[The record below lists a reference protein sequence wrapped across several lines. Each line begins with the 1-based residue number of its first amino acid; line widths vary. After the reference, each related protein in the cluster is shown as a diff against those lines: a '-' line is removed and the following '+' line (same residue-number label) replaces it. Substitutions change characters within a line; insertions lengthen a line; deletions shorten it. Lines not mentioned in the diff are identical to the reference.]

1 MTLERW
7 TDAAHPAA
15 FLEACA
21 AEHVRGARIVSALRV
36 LGPAQGVFYLH
47 DGMAMYLEDGVLLI
61 AAPPEAELAPDLLP
75 PDLREIHGPEHLCRE
90 LQKRLGGEL
99 DSSCFMKY
107 SGADLLAEDPAMV
120 RADADTVFAI
130 LQGSH
135 PYYRAHLRYEPWLEV
150 LTAHIRAGQTEV
162 WQLRAD
168 GTWAGTGAL
177 SYRDDECCVL
187 GEIAV
192 LPAFRR
198 RGLGSRITRHL
209 TARALAQGKTP
220 RLMAGYDEVAEMYR
234 RLGFEPTGRWGELFL
249 C

>member
-150 LTAHIRAGQTEV
+150 LKAHIRAGQTEV
-162 WQLRAD
+162 WQLRAG